1 MSYTTGTV
9 GTNGTTT
16 LTPAVVWGLCGGTT
30 AGNPNVSAA
39 NFATNYVAALANLN
53 ATLEQYQDGYDVSNE
68 DSINSGH
75 YQYGMIQQGMLYYPS
90 RGWLKL
96 YPGDVI
102 ACDPVTYWPILLN
115 RATANNGSTSW
126 TITPNI

>member
-1 MSYTTGTV
+1 MSYATGTV
-9 GTNGTTT
+9 GTNNATT
-16 LTPAVVWGLCGGTT
+16 LTPAIVWGLCGGTT
-30 AGNPNVSAA
+30 AGNSNVSAA

-115 RATANNGSTSW
+115 RATANAGGGSW